1 MTTADG
7 MEPNGILPVDK
18 PEGPTSHDV
27 VARARRAL
35 STRRIGHT
43 GTLDPFA
50 SGLLLLCVGPATRLA
65 EYLVGLDKTYIAG
78 IRLGSRT
85 DTDDRTGAVL
95 ASSEAWR
102 ELEPGVIRLAAESF
116 KGELLQVPPAYSAK
130 KVAGERMYDRA
141 RRGEIVEL
149 PPVPVIVHG
158 LSILAL
164 EPPELTVEI
173 ECSSGTYIR
182 AIARDLGEKLG
193 VGAHLDGLRRTRIGG
208 HDVATAVPAAC
219 LDDQEAVR
227 KAWLPPTAALE
238 HFVRVEVSPAQAREI
253 GHGGPVAA
261 PDSLITGV
269 SVAIT
274 QDGQLIAIG
283 EVAGGMLRPRKV
295 FL

>member
-1 MTTADG
+1 MTPDG
-7 MEPNGILPVDK
+7 TEPNGILPVDK

-35 STRRIGHT
+35 STRRVGHT

-50 SGLLLLCVGPATRLA
+50 SGLLLLCIGPATRLA
-65 EYLVGLDKTYIAG
+65 EYLVGMDKTYIAV

-85 DTDDRTGAVL
+85 DTDDQTGAVL
-95 ASSEAWR
+95 TASERWR
-102 ELEPGVIRLAAESF
+102 ALEPEAIRSAAESF
-116 KGELLQVPPAYSAK
+116 RGELLQVPPAYSAK

-141 RRGEIVEL
+141 RRGEAVEL
-149 PPVPVIVHG
+149 PPVPVIVHR
-158 LSILAL
+158 LSVLAL
-164 EPPELTVEI
+164 DPPELTVEI

-193 VGAHLDGLRRTRIGG
+193 VGAHLARLRRTRIGG
-208 HDVATAVPAAC
+208 HDVASAVPVAC
-219 LDDQEAVR
+219 LDDGEAVR
-227 KAWLPPTAALE
+227 KAWLPPIAALE
-238 HFVRVEVSPAQAREI
+238 HFARVEVSLAQAREI

-261 PDSLITGV
+261 PEALATGE
-269 SVAIT
+269 SVAII
-274 QDGQLIAIG
+274 QDGELIAIG